1 MLIGKL
7 FYIGYIP
14 RGGVEA
20 VAPARPV
27 GPARLDPHG
36 RALGRNPAAGAVRKA
51 GVRRQAESRNAGVR
65 SVVIEA

>member
-1 MLIGKL
+1 MLIQKL
-7 FYIGYIP
+7 FYIGYTP

-20 VAPARPV
+20 AAPARP
-27 GPARLDPHG
+27 DPHG
-36 RALGRNPAAGAVRKA
+36 RALGRNPATGAVRKA